1 MTPSYQTI
9 HSFFD
14 AYGFVHAR
22 SILQEL
28 IKKADSEKSWNR
40 NACCNVLFFTEKL
53 TELIEAVYQIINTYD
68 QQEEA
73 IIGEQAKEDSW
84 QLTNYNTYCVTHR
97 NDTPWDFFPRHLSKK
112 EFLDP
117 YKALE
122 KFTSFRNID
131 QWKQS
136 IKHLA
141 YYALSST
148 SINEFDDDKSILRTY
163 IHLNKLIEATH
174 LIEIRI
180 QPATPKYHK
189 KRKPLCPP
197 PAGEVL
203 QPKNF
208 IKWGWR

>member
-1 MTPSYQTI
+1 MTAPYQTI

-14 AYGFVHAR
+14 AYGLVHAR

-28 IKKADSEKSWNR
+28 IKKADSEKTWNR
-40 NACCNVLFFTEKL
+40 TACCDVLFFTEKL
-53 TELIEAVYQIINTYD
+53 TELIEAVFQVVNTYD

-73 IIGEQAKEDSW
+73 IIEEQTKEDSW
-84 QLTNYNTYCVTHR
+84 QLTNYNSYCGSHR
-97 NDTPWDFFPRHLSKK
+97 NNTPWDFFPRHLSKK

-131 QWKQS
+131 QWKQT

-141 YYALSST
+141 YYSLSST

-174 LIEIRI
+174 LINIRLR
-180 QPATPKYHK
+180 PATPKPHN
-189 KRKPLCPP
+189 KRKASLS
-197 PAGEVL
+197 PAG
-203 QPKNF
+203 
-208 IKWGWR
+208 GGSTTT

>member
-14 AYGFVHAR
+14 AYGLVHAR

-40 NACCNVLFFTEKL
+40 TACCDVLFFTEKL
-53 TELIEAVYQIINTYD
+53 TELIEAIYHIVNTYD

-73 IIGEQAKEDSW
+73 IIEEQTKEEIW
-84 QLTNYNTYCVTHR
+84 QLTNYDTYCGSHR
-97 NDTPWDFFPRHLSKK
+97 NHTPWDFFPRHLSKK
-112 EFLDP
+112 EFVDP

-131 QWKQS
+131 QWKQT

-174 LIEIRI
+174 LIEIRMK
-180 QPATPKYHK
+180 PATPKPNK
-189 KRKPLCPP
+189 KRKATLS
-197 PAGEVL
+197 PAG
-203 QPKNF
+203 
-208 IKWGWR
+208 GGSTTT